1 MKNLALSLGL
11 KREAMLLDSKLYII
25 KSTAAIA
32 TGYLVGINTPIANID
47 MISVLLGVMYN
58 LEAINVSGVK
68 GGISQLI
75 ASTIG
80 AACTGILIFF
90 FGINV
95 FTIALAMALT
105 LYVSLKIN
113 WRMVSPVAIFTC
125 IYMTQFIQ
133 LSAAG
138 EPSILLTFRLRI
150 IALSLGVSIAILYNF
165 LFSFIY
171 YKKIAYKRLEFVKLQ
186 SLRGLKYTKD
196 LLEGKESY
204 EGNKYSNIYSSI
216 FNDIEL
222 VTSNINTML
231 KESDFPYK
239 SVEKDK
245 LSKMLEIIQLL
256 KGINHLSYDTS
267 YAKYEHFST
276 EDIRPQT
283 LILINKVL
291 EELEKIDFTKVN
303 SNLSDKIE
311 ILEMENLKEDRIAWN
326 LISMTKY
333 MNQILEKMPSL
344 Y

>member
-25 KSTAAIA
+25 KSTIAIA
-32 TGYLVGINTPIANID
+32 TGYLVGINTPIANMD

-80 AACTGILIFF
+80 AACTGVLLFF

-95 FTIALAMALT
+95 YTIALAMALT
-105 LYVSLKIN
+105 LYVSLRIN

-133 LSAAG
+133 LSASG

-150 IALSLGVSIAILYNF
+150 IALSLGVAIAILYNF
-165 LFSFIY
+165 LFSFLY
-171 YKKIAYKRLEFVKLQ
+171 YKKIAYKRLEFIKIQ
-186 SLRGLKYTKD
+186 SLNGLKYTKAI
-196 LLEGKESY
+196 LEGKENY

-222 VTSNINTML
+222 VTSNIDTML

-245 LSKMLEIIQLL
+245 LSKILEVIQLL

-267 YAKYEHFST
+267 YAKHEHFST
-276 EDIRPQT
+276 GDIKPEI
-283 LILINKVL
+283 LILINKVV
-291 EELEKIDFTKVN
+291 EELEKIDFTKNN
-303 SNLSDKIE
+303 SNLSDNID
-311 ILEMENLKEDRIAWN
+311 ILDLEDSKEDRIAWN
-326 LISMTKY
+326 LISITKH
-333 MNQILEKMPSL
+333 MNQILEKIPSL